1 MGVLFGLGAA
11 VTWGSADYVAA
22 SVGRRIGSHRVVLG
36 FHVVATALLALL
48 VLGSGSLN
56 GVTGADVA
64 FFVLVGAVGWLGYAC
79 FYRALAIGPISV
91 LSPIVSGYA
100 MVTLLLAIILLD
112 ERLGLA
118 AGCAVVVSLV
128 GIVLASSGLRHIWK
142 AWRGTG
148 SGLQSEPL
156 QRLNAHGLLFALAA
170 LFLIGAFVLGVSVKA
185 DDLGWLVPIFLAR
198 LFSTIFIAASLIRG
212 GGWRFTDRSP
222 RVVWAIVA
230 LAVLDT
236 AGYVFFN
243 LGTERSDTAIVAA
256 ASAPYAVIPVI
267 AGVLFFH
274 ERPTPTE
281 WVGVGFVVAGLV
293 LLGLAVG

>member
-22 SVGRRIGSHRVVLG
+22 IAGRRIGSHRVVLG
-36 FHVVATALLALL
+36 FHVVATFLLALL
-48 VLGSGSLN
+48 VLGTGSLE
-56 GVTGADVA
+56 GVSAADVG
-64 FFVLVGAVGWLGYAC
+64 FFVLVGAIGWTGYAC

-112 ERLGLA
+112 ERLGVA
-118 AGCAVVVSLV
+118 AACAVVVSV
-128 GIVLASSGLRHIWK
+128 IGIVLASSGLRHIF
-142 AWRGTG
+142 RI
-148 SGLQSEPL
+148 E
-156 QRLNAHGLLFALAA
+156 RLDAHGLLFALAA
-170 LFLIGAFVLGVSVKA
+170 MVLIGAFVLGVSVKA
-185 DDLGWLVPIFLAR
+185 DDLGWLAPVFLAR
-198 LFSTIFIAASLIRG
+198 LFSTVFVFASLIRG
-212 GGWRFTDRSP
+212 GAWRFPDRSP
-222 RVVWAIVA
+222 RVLWAVVA
-230 LAVLDT
+230 LALLDT
-236 AGYVFFN
+236 AGYISFN

-281 WVGVGFVVAGLV
+281 WVGVGFVIAGLV

>member
-22 SVGRRIGSHRVVLG
+22 IAGRRIGSHRVVLG
-36 FHVVATALLALL
+36 FHVVATFLLALL
-48 VLGSGSLN
+48 VLGTGSLE
-56 GVTGADVA
+56 GVSAADA
-64 FFVLVGAVGWLGYAC
+64 GFFVLVGAIGWTGYAC

-112 ERLGLA
+112 ERLGVA
-118 AGCAVVVSLV
+118 AACAVVVSVV
-128 GIVLASSGLRHIWK
+128 GIVLASSGLRHIF
-142 AWRGTG
+142 RI
-148 SGLQSEPL
+148 E
-156 QRLNAHGLLFALAA
+156 RIDAHGLLFALAA
-170 LFLIGAFVLGVSVKA
+170 MVLIGAFVLGVSVKT
-185 DDLGWLVPIFLAR
+185 DDLGWLTPVFLAR
-198 LFSTIFIAASLIRG
+198 LVSTVFVFASLIRG
-212 GGWRFTDRSP
+212 GAWRFPERSP
-222 RVVWAIVA
+222 RVLWAVVA
-230 LAVLDT
+230 LALLDT
-236 AGYVFFN
+236 AGYISFN

-281 WVGVGFVVAGLV
+281 WVGVGFVIAGLV